1 MSSDEKPEVFRNS
14 DEKYKSE
21 DVLYIGMEMLVQT
34 REERM
39 LAIEEEMRQL
49 RESFQ
54 KRNEG
59 VIVRELTQK
68 EREQLI
74 DELTPERSKE
84 LLKAVGF
91 TTYMDENGVE
101 QPL

>member
-1 MSSDEKPEVFRNS
+1 MSFDEKSEVFRNS